1 MLNLNTLLSLIF
13 HCKKTGAGKL
23 GNGRIYVKLMQII
36 ADREI
41 ETVSAEVDILRKF
54 GSFTADPTA
63 YTRMDKFLNRYIKT
77 GKNYPFQLFKFEKY
91 EKNYSIDLKYIT
103 KMKAF
108 CDEVLDE
115 IKIPKLMYTLLEIIC
130 QDGNI
135 ETLIY
140 GTQYVSKNGL
150 FGSYAHTKILCLEAL
165 LLGLLYYVHKY
176 SSEGKTLS
184 LLELPDRLRFTV
196 VRYKNISSFEL
207 DKPVEL
213 AYCLAE
219 NAVKSYAAEDYISAL
234 KRKYELE
241 MYCENELITE
251 LPKCGNIFI
260 YGTGGAGKSTLLLK
274 EINRSNSVNFYFPL
288 YKYKAE
294 FHDNFQSESC
304 WILIQILLKYFYQYG
319 YLTYENAAACEGEKE
334 VLQRL
339 TELNNLLESTPVD
352 NIPKFTLL
360 LDGLNELPTELQIQL
375 ISELEYILNNWEN
388 IRIIVTGRT
397 ILNYSIFDEF
407 RHVEVCGIT
416 DSQSNDALA
425 EFEDISANSRLIN
438 LLKTP
443 LFLNMYL
450 DSDNSELNTQGEILD
465 SYIMNIQSRL
475 PEDSLVRFAV
485 QYALPFAAKMMT
497 DSFGYEIDRG
507 DLSEAMNSAVEL
519 FLLNERVYQNY
530 IAPKKYRK
538 KALLESRENVDIVE
552 LLTDN
557 VCFLTASK
565 HEPQKL
571 HFTHQYFRDY
581 FAAKHI
587 INLGEALSISYE
599 YKHTDE
605 RTKLF
610 KKYELD
616 MMWFYDED
624 DIYRLIGEISG
635 DYKNAPCTD
644 FIYHRTVLDSI
655 LDMSKYISTL
665 HTAECIIKTM
675 SLVRGNVLCG
685 VDFSDQQIYLKL
697 PDGIRFSMDGQ
708 YPCNFRNSWIFFIV
722 ISDITAAAITSNGKY
737 RLTAFE
743 NGYVIMWN
751 CIKDQLIWDKSFSEF
766 VEEGRDFE
774 YAIFSDDENII
785 TLVSC
790 NSMLNI
796 DIITGEIISSK
807 SEKGLVVIDEYF
819 ECTEKYP
826 KSQNVF
832 NDDLKKEIF
841 SQLSHLRNCD
851 FTGAEFFDDEGI
863 ELLKLMGAVVD

>member
-13 HCKKTGAGKL
+13 QCKKTGSGKL

-41 ETVSAEVDILRKF
+41 ETVSAEVGILRKF
-54 GSFTADPTA
+54 GCFTADPTA
-63 YTRMDKFLNRYIKT
+63 YTRMDKFLNRCIKT

-91 EKNYSIDLKYIT
+91 EKNYRTDLKYIT

-115 IKIPKLMYTLLEIIC
+115 KKIQQLVYTLLEIIH
-130 QDGNI
+130 QDSSV
-135 ETLIY
+135 ETIIY
-140 GTQYVSKNGL
+140 GTQCVSKNEI
-150 FGSYAHTKILCLEAL
+150 FGSYAHPKIICLEAL
-165 LLGLLYYVHKY
+165 LLGLMYYVHKY

-184 LLELPDRLRFTV
+184 LLEIPDRLRFTV

-213 AYCLAE
+213 AYCLSE
-219 NAVKSYAAEDYISAL
+219 NAVKAYATEDNISVL
-234 KRKYELE
+234 KRTYKLE
-241 MYCENELITE
+241 MYCENELIME
-251 LPKCGNIFI
+251 LPKWGNIFI
-260 YGTGGAGKSTLLLK
+260 YGMGGAGKSTLLLK

-288 YKYKAE
+288 YKFKAE
-294 FHDNFQSESC
+294 YHYNFQSESC
-304 WILIQILLKYFYQYG
+304 WILIQILLKYFYQYE

-334 VLQRL
+334 VLQCL
-339 TELNNLLESTPVD
+339 TELNNLLKSTPVD
-352 NIPKFTLL
+352 NIPKYTLL
-360 LDGLNELPTELQIQL
+360 LDGLNELPTESQIQL

-416 DSQSNDALA
+416 DSQRNDALA
-425 EFEDISANSRLIN
+425 EFEDISTNSRLIN

-507 DLSEAMNSAVEL
+507 DLVEAMESAVEL

-538 KALLESRENVDIVE
+538 KSLLESSENVDIVE

-587 INLGEALSISYE
+587 INLGEALSVSYE

-605 RTKLF
+605 RTELF

-635 DYKNAPCTD
+635 DYKNAPSTN
-644 FIYHRTVLDSI
+644 FIYQRTVLDSI

-665 HTAECIIKTM
+665 HTVECIIKVM

-697 PDGIRFSMDGQ
+697 PGGIRFSMDGQ
-708 YPCNFRNSWIFFIV
+708 NPCSFRNSWIFFIE
-722 ISDITAAAITSNGKY
+722 ISSITAAAITSNGRY

-743 NGYVIMWN
+743 NGYVTMWD
-751 CIKDQLIWDKSFSEF
+751 CINNQLIWDKSFSEF

-774 YAIFSDDENII
+774 YAIFSDNESII

-790 NSMLNI
+790 N
-796 DIITGEIISSK
+796 
-807 SEKGLVVIDEYF
+807 
-819 ECTEKYP
+819 C
-826 KSQNVF
+826 QNP
-832 NDDLKKEIF
+832 
-841 SQLSHLRNCD
+841 
-851 FTGAEFFDDEGI
+851 
-863 ELLKLMGAVVD
+863 